1 MSTGEVSFGR
11 KLCEADGVDA
21 RLELEREEQR
31 RGELGAVDAILEK
44 ALVRALEGERV
55 VKLGERQDDESVELV
70 GFEEGEVVTLN
81 GHFDIGMME
90 SRGAWALPER
100 ETIVG
105 GTVNLAWWMGREAR
119 FVSSL
124 AGDERRKSRLREN
137 PGAVFIWSA
146 LAPVFEVLAIPHE
159 LRSAK
164 AGKADADAQEKR
176 WAELDLLL
184 GACGM
189 EMTNALAPF
198 RPHGGWPRL
207 SVSERTAARLDLV
220 AAWKQNAGAEM
231 AARLRMWA
239 IGGLVERFYSK
250 AKKSTP
256 NSRQVMTKAHWC
268 PLVAYFGGDWLSFLR
283 YLGEEPSASEEI
295 ATSLPKPRL
304 YVAGEERA
312 KAAAEAAGVD
322 PAELELMLSSFFGG
336 GEPSSPVE
344 RRVDVLRR
352 TWAEVDALHAAQ
364 VPGGQNM
371 WGLLDERDDPFDDR
385 WEGYVFGLHRRLLSR
400 ELNEEIIGQ
409 WGTSVIG
416 RAPDRLVTRVLPH
429 AGALDAFGPALRF
442 WHTISLAAFG
452 NTEGLTYFDYG
463 LVDIAGKYSD
473 DLDAMEALGHP
484 VDRAFFKDLTAA
496 ARRLGEPEGAGGE
509 TTSHEVAPGISIEIT
524 ISGGQP
530 RGRRSGFEQARDV
543 VTEHRRAWA
552 AEHLDCYLKARW
564 EADLRGGAEA
574 FNRRLQAKGKPP
586 TVKQVISESK
596 PTIDRWFGGDVGAFL
611 GSIGQK
617 GPAGRPTYERIM
629 PEDVYAFGAAVHRNL
644 GLVEVLEVTDWQDTA
659 AVNARNAARQH
670 NNYRRYAA
678 ANAYEYVQR
687 WEALGRQPE
696 MKEVPGGKAAM
707 KWLNENDLDAAW
719 RQFVRAIED
728 AIGTAEP
735 VRPAAATAA
744 QAAIS
749 NPQAIADDQQQGGS
763 PQQSQPGKG
772 LLGRLFG
779 R

>member
-1 MSTGEVSFGR
+1 MSAGDLSFGR
-11 KLCEADGVDA
+11 RLRETHGVDA

-31 RGELGAVDAILEK
+31 RGELGAFDVILEK
-44 ALVRALEGERV
+44 TLVRALGGDRV
-55 VKLGERQDDESVELV
+55 VKLGERQDDEGVELV
-70 GFEEGEVVTLN
+70 GFEEGEVATLN
-81 GHFDIGMME
+81 GHFDIGAME

-105 GTVNLAWWMGREAR
+105 GTVNLAWWMGQEAR

-124 AGDERRKSRLREN
+124 AGDERRKSTLREN
-137 PGAVFIWSA
+137 PGAVFVWSA
-146 LAPVFEVLAIPHE
+146 LAPVFELLAIPHE

-164 AGKADADAQEKR
+164 LGKADVDAQEKR
-176 WAELDLLL
+176 WVELDLLL
-184 GACGM
+184 DACGM
-189 EMTNALAPF
+189 EMTDALAPF

-207 SVSERTAARLDLV
+207 SAPERMTARLDLI
-220 AAWKQNAGAEM
+220 AAWKGSATAEV
-231 AARLRMWA
+231 ASRLRMWA

-256 NSRQVMTKAHWC
+256 NSRQVMTKAYWR
-268 PLVAYFGGDWLSFLR
+268 PLVAYFGGDWLSLLR

-295 ATSLPKPRL
+295 ATSLPEPRL

-312 KAAAEAAGVD
+312 RAAAEAAGVD

-336 GEPSSPVE
+336 GDPSSPVE
-344 RRVDVLRR
+344 RRVEVLKK
-352 TWAEVDALHAAQ
+352 TWVEVDALHAAQ
-364 VPGGQNM
+364 IPGGQNM

-385 WEGYVFGLHRRLLSR
+385 WEGYVFGLHRRLLSHG
-400 ELNEEIIGQ
+400 LNEGIIGR

-429 AGALDAFGPALRF
+429 AGALDAFGPALKF
-442 WHTISLAAFG
+442 WHTISLVAFG

-463 LVDIAGKYSD
+463 LVDIAGRYRD
-473 DLDAMEALGHP
+473 ELDAMEVLGHP
-484 VDRAFFKDLTAA
+484 VDRAFFKDLTDAA
-496 ARRLGEPEGAGGE
+496 HRLGEPEGAGGE
-509 TTSHEVAPGISIEIT
+509 TSSHEIAPGLSIEFT
-524 ISGGQP
+524 VSGARP
-530 RGRRSGFEQARDV
+530 RGRRSGFEQLRDV

-552 AEHLDCYLKARW
+552 AEHLDGYLEARW

-611 GSIGQK
+611 GSIGQE
-617 GPAGRPTYERIM
+617 GPAGRPAYERLM
-629 PEDVYAFGAAVHRNL
+629 PEDVYAFGETVHRNL
-644 GLVEVLEVTDWQDTA
+644 GLVEVPEVSDWQDTT
-659 AVNARNAARQH
+659 AVNARNAAMQH
-670 NNYRRYAA
+670 NNYRHYAA

-687 WEALGRQPE
+687 WEALGRRPE
-696 MKEVPGGKAAM
+696 MKEVPGGKGAM

-719 RQFVRAIED
+719 RQFVKAIED
-728 AIGTAEP
+728 AIETAEP
-735 VRPAAATAA
+735 VELSAADSAQSTIPDPPAPAEDER
-744 QAAIS
+744 QF
-749 NPQAIADDQQQGGS
+749 DQVRQGH
-763 PQQSQPGKG
+763 PGKG